1 MADNNTDQMD
11 QDDARAEALQ
21 RVVERVNAWQETATD
36 GTIAEELDRGLRD
49 AGITLNDTERERLVA
64 QISAGKRV
72 DVSDYN
78 ETGGGP
84 A

>member
-11 QDDARAEALQ
+11 QNDARAEALQ
-21 RVVERVNAWQETATD
+21 RVIERVNAWQETATD
-36 GTIAEELDRGLRD
+36 GTIADELDRGLRD
-49 AGITLNDTERERLVA
+49 AGITLGDAERERLIT
-64 QISAGKRV
+64 QISDGADV

-78 ETGGGP
+78 QTGGGP